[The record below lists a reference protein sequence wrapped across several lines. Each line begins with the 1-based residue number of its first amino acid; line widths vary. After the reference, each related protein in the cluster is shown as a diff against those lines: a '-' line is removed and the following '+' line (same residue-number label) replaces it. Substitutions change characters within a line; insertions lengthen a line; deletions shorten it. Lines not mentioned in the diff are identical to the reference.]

1 MTQPNKDNPS
11 VPSTE
16 AQTKEQIHRS
26 TQENQDWN
34 RPDQNQKGQ
43 QGQKRV
49 LNDSSSPGFG
59 SDQADGM
66 ERTNGQNNADDRIDD
81 LGDSK

>member
-11 VPSTE
+11 IPSTE
-16 AQTKEQIHRS
+16 TQTPDQIHQT

-34 RPDQNQKGQ
+34 RPDQNQAGQ

-49 LNDSSSPGFG
+49 INDSSSPGYG
-59 SDQADGM
+59 SN
-66 ERTNGQNNADDRIDD
+66 ETNGEKRRNGQDNGDDRIDD
-81 LGDSK
+81 LGDQQ